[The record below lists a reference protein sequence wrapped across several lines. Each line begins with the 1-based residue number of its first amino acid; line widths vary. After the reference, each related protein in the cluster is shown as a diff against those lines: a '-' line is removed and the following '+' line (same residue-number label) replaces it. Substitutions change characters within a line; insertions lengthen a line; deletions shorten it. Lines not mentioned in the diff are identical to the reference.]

1 MSIKSFRFGKS
12 MRFGV
17 ALSALMAFGGAAYAE
32 TPWQD
37 NHGRRDEV
45 STRAQETARIREQR
59 REQELRAERARE
71 RQHEQHVLNQREHHD
86 FER

>member
-1 MSIKSFRFGKS
+1 MSTKTLRF
-12 MRFGV
+12 
-17 ALSALMAFGGAAYAE
+17 ALAMSGLLAFVGGGAYAE

-45 STRAQETARIREQR
+45 SARAHENARIREER
-59 REQELRAERARE
+59 REQELRAERH
-71 RQHEQHVLNQREHHD
+71 HEEHVQREHHE